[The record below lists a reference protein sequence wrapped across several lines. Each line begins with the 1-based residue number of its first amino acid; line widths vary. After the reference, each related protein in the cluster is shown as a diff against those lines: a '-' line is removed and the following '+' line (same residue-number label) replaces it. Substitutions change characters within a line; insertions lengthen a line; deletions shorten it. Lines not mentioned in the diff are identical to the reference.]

1 MLPKILTHEDYHD
14 HYWLIR
20 NHTAFK
26 KEFKTSGKGEC
37 WQGGRLRYFI
47 PNVETDDATG
57 FVHYYTGSKL
67 EFPYWLDWYKGPDPT
82 RAPVTD
88 DKRYALLSYY
98 GFGGD
103 YNKSYTVGQI
113 TNTGWYI
120 CVTCKIEHNYITAL
134 I

>member
-1 MLPKILTHEDYHD
+1 MLPEILTHEDYHD

-20 NHTAFK
+20 KHTAFK
-26 KEFKTSGKGEC
+26 KEFKTSWKGEC

-47 PNVETDDATG
+47 PYVETDDATG

-88 DKRYALLSYY
+88 DNRYALLSYY
-98 GFGGD
+98 GFGGE
-103 YNKSYTVGQI
+103 YNFFYGYPDIDIQDMNETLQS
-113 TNTGWYI
+113 N
-120 CVTCKIEHNYITAL
+120 CCS
-134 I
+134 